1 MRNEESSLI
10 TEVFFLQ
17 KFLFGVG
24 RAMWSVSE
32 GFIPVRVRYINYSV
46 G

>member
-10 TEVFFLQ
+10 TQVFSFA

-32 GFIPVRVRYINYSV
+32 GFIPVRVRHINHSV